1 MGGRMSSKMTGTGR
15 RRKKNG
21 TKAKR
26 TVSVGGREYK
36 VLGPLDSMRKLR
48 LPRRKNKIDIKETGL
63 K

>member
-21 TKAKR
+21 KILGK
-26 TVSVGGREYK
+26 YK
-36 VLGPLDSMRKLR
+36 VLGTNTTLTTLVPLSKK
-48 LPRRKNKIDIKETGL
+48 RRKNRIDIKETGL

>member
-1 MGGRMSSKMTGTGR
+1 MGGRMTGTGR

-26 TVSVGGREYK
+26 TVSR
-36 VLGPLDSMRKLR
+36 VLGPYDSLLKLR
-48 LPRRKNKIDIKETGL
+48 LLRRKNRIDIKETGL

>member
-26 TVSVGGREYK
+26 TVSR
-36 VLGPLDSMRKLR
+36 VLGPYDSLLKLR
-48 LPRRKNKIDIKETGL
+48 LLRRKNRIDIKETGL